1 MSAFDFV
8 RPSKEYRKALFY
20 YRKTLKSRGGALALA
35 CEALGG
41 EVLALGILNNSAA
54 FMWPRFF
61 RPLSKAFLGPFSM
74 VPNSVA
80 AICCAMGATTILVI
94 VHAIAQTAQQDLT
107 RANLRVKGAKRGMQ
121 KARAAQ
127 AMQVAQQG

>member
-1 MSAFDFV
+1 MRRFV
-8 RPSKEYRKALFY
+8 
-20 YRKTLKSRGGALALA
+20 
-35 CEALGG
+35 
-41 EVLALGILNNSAA
+41 VQ
-54 FMWPRFF
+54 W
-61 RPLSKAFLGPFSM
+61 
-74 VPNSVA
+74 
-80 AICCAMGATTILVI
+80 ATTILVI